1 MLCKK
6 SVIKNFAKF
15 TGEPLCSSLFLNK
28 VADLRRAT
36 LSKKGL
42 QRMFFSVN
50 IAKLLRA
57 PILKNIPNGCF

>member
-6 SVIKNFAKF
+6 NVIKNFAKF

-36 LSKKGL
+36 LSKKG
-42 QRMFFSVN
+42 RACFF
-50 IAKLLRA
+50 L
-57 PILKNIPNGCF
+57 

>member
-15 TGEPLCSSLFLNK
+15 TGEPLGSSLFLNK

-42 QRMFFSVN
+42 
-50 IAKLLRA
+50 
-57 PILKNIPNGCF
+57 